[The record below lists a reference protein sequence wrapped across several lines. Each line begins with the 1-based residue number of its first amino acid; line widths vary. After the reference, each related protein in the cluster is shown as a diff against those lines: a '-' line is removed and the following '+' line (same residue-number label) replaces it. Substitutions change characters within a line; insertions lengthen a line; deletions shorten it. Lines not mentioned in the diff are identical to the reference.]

1 LLTISP
7 EFEWPA
13 KSKLTLKM
21 NGIINPDI
29 PLDPVSGKSLTGI
42 FEASTEYDGV

>member
-1 LLTISP
+1 
-7 EFEWPA
+7 
-13 KSKLTLKM
+13 M